1 MTECSICLEDITA
14 ETGNTTLSCGHV
26 FHFGC
31 IAKWFANQSCKS
43 SCSLCRKEMA
53 EIEDLP
59 FEDGDEDE
67 DEDEDE
73 SVDEDEG
80 DFSDDDDEEEID
92 PAVIQAR
99 VEAVKARLS
108 AMDKDS
114 AEAFAATK
122 IQSVGRL
129 FLVQSKARQMFWA
142 KEYMKRCEEKLKK
155 SQLEFKVAQQA
166 LCSGRTWKKQVASRF
181 QALWRGYRVRN
192 VAFAVVSA

>member
-1 MTECSICLEDITA
+1 
-14 ETGNTTLSCGHV
+14 
-26 FHFGC
+26 
-31 IAKWFANQSCKS
+31 
-43 SCSLCRKEMA
+43 MA